1 MSTSAPTFLS
11 YPAWSAV
18 DLSVLF
24 EDDNLKLLVKAFLM
38 TLRLTLLACAFGVLL
53 GLLLATCRVSPI
65 RPLRIAAGAYTNFMI
80 NIPIAV
86 WVALFFFGLPKI
98 DLAFRSDDLRWDT
111 FRSGLVAVALW
122 VSAYFAEAIRSGI
135 NSVPNGQAEAARAIG
150 LPFTKVLGSV
160 ILPQALRT
168 SILPIGVVLNATYRN
183 AAAVSFI
190 GVADI
195 VNVTSERGDT
205 LAAYTEFT
213 IAAFVCYFILAVVTN
228 GVFLGLDR
236 KFAVKR

>member
-1 MSTSAPTFLS
+1 MDVIFQ
-11 YPAWSAV
+11 
-18 DLSVLF
+18 
-24 EDDNLKLLVKAFLM
+24 DDNFQLLIKAFLM
-38 TLRLTLLACAFGVLL
+38 TLRLTLLSCVVGLVL
-53 GLLLATCRVSPI
+53 GLFLATCRVSPI
-65 RPLRIAAGAYTNFMI
+65 RPLRTAAGLFTNFMI

-98 DLAFRSDDLRWDT
+98 NIAFRSNDLSWDT
-111 FRSGLVAVALW
+111 FRSGLAAVALW

-135 NSVPNGQAEAARAIG
+135 NAVPNGQAEAARAIG

-160 ILPQALRT
+160 ILPQALRS
-168 SILPIGVVLNATYRN
+168 SILPIGVILNATYRN

-190 GVADI
+190 GVAEI

-205 LAAYTEFT
+205 LAAYSQFT
-213 IAAFVCYFILAVVTN
+213 IAAFLCYFVLAIATN
-228 GVFLGLDR
+228 GIFLGLDK

>member
-1 MSTSAPTFLS
+1 M
-11 YPAWSAV
+11 
-18 DLSVLF
+18 DLGVLF
-24 EDDNLKLLVKAFLM
+24 RDDNFTMIVKAFFM
-38 TLRLTLLACAFGVLL
+38 TLRLTLLACAFGLAI

-65 RPLRIAAGAYTNFMI
+65 RPLRFVAGLYTNFMV

-98 DLAFRSDDLRWDT
+98 DIAFRSNDLSWDT
-111 FRSGLVAVALW
+111 FRSGLAAVALW

-160 ILPQALRT
+160 ILPQAIRT
-168 SILPIGVVLNATYRN
+168 SILPIGVILNATYRN

-195 VNVTSERGDT
+195 VNVTNERGDT
-205 LAAYTEFT
+205 LAKFTEFT
-213 IAAFVCYFILAVVTN
+213 IAAFICYFILAIVTN
-228 GVFLGLDR
+228 GIFLSLDR
-236 KFAVKR
+236 KYAVKR